1 MSTEQLEEINTQLL
15 HRIKQLEKELDSA
28 EAALRQA
35 GYYQQENGEW
45 STAY

>member
-1 MSTEQLEEINTQLL
+1 MSIEQLEETNTQLL
-15 HRIKQLEKELDSA
+15 HRLKQLEKELESA

-45 STAY
+45 SIA